1 MIGRFSR
8 MGFSGQQ
15 AAALNQPKAVVT
27 PTAQGNRLDYLPAA
41 KAQVNGDILS
51 FIGTT
56 YPTVELI
63 SGNRYQLNS

>member
-8 MGFSGQQ
+8 MGFSGQP

-41 KAQVNGDILS
+41 KAQVNGDTLS
-51 FIGTT
+51 FIGTG

-63 SGNRYQLNS
+63 SGEKYQLNS

>member
-8 MGFSGQQ
+8 MGFSGQPE
-15 AAALNQPKAVVT
+15 AALNQAKAVVT

-41 KAQVNGDILS
+41 KAQVNGDTLS
-51 FIGTT
+51 FIGTG

-63 SGNRYQLNS
+63 SGENYQLNS